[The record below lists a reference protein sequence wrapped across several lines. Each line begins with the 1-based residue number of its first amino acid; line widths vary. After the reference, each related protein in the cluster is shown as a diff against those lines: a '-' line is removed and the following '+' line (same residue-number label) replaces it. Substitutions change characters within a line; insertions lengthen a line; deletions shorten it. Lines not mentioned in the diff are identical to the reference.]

1 MNITCKVSQR
11 DHDIAGY
18 RKVSPEVW
26 MHEPLQCLPAP
37 DASVREQKH
46 CFRCEDLSLP
56 TWTARDTRST
66 SSRMYLNAIS
76 LGQRCGDGRRLGIS
90 RRAPS
95 LPPQHAHSGPHLPRL
110 ARTRTAPP
118 TRPRPHGPAPVS
130 RMRDCLHSPAVVP
143 LTPPYPPH
151 PIQSTL

>member
-26 MHEPLQCLPAP
+26 MHEPCSACRHLMQVFGSRNTVSGVRICHCPAGQPDTHAPPPPECTSMPSHWASDAGTDVAWEFHVEPHLYRPSTPIPAP
-37 DASVREQKH
+37 TCPA
-46 CFRCEDLSLP
+46 L
-56 TWTARDTRST
+56 
-66 SSRMYLNAIS
+66 
-76 LGQRCGDGRRLGIS
+76 
-90 RRAPS
+90 RA
-95 LPPQHAHSGPHLPRL
+95 HG
-110 ARTRTAPP
+110 
-118 TRPRPHGPAPVS
+118 RPRPHSPAPVS